1 MKLRP
6 FYLPAILAFCA
17 CLSSTAVGALVVT
30 SEDFETGGTA
40 TSAVSFGFAL
50 DVENWGETS
59 ASGFTEFV
67 NEPGTAAAA
76 GFDFGSVSGAPA
88 LDGVLAGINPSGY
101 LYREIGTQDGFDSI
115 EISGEVYR
123 RVDATQFSDLNV
135 QLFSLSATDPFTFAE
150 AGNDIFGTGTLVGE
164 FAGVAPAAAGDG
176 PVAFDFSYDVSTLA
190 DGDRL
195 FVRLESEANGTTGIA
210 YVDNLAFSATSVA
223 IPEPSSLLAMC
234 LVGVTAV
241 TRRKR

>member
-17 CLSSTAVGALVVT
+17 CLSSTAVGALVVS
-30 SEDFETGGTA
+30 SEDFETGGTTA
-40 TSAVSFGFAL
+40 AAAAPSFGFSL
-50 DVENWGETS
+50 DVENWGESS
-59 ASGFTEFV
+59 AGGFTDFV
-67 NEPGTAAAA
+67 SEPGPA
-76 GFDFGSVSGAPA
+76 GFSVGSVGGVPA
-88 LDGVLAGINPSGY
+88 LDGFLAATSAAGY
-101 LYREIGTQDGFDSI
+101 LYREIGTQEGFESI

-123 RVDATQFSDLNV
+123 RDDAAQFSDLNV
-135 QLFSLSATDPFTFAE
+135 QLFSLSATDPFAFAE
-150 AGNDIFGTGTLVGE
+150 SGNDVATTGNLVGE
-164 FAGVAPAAAGDG
+164 FVGLAPAAAGDG
-176 PVAFDFSYDVSTLA
+176 PVAFDFSYDVSSLA

-195 FVRLESEANGTTGIA
+195 FVRLQSEGNGTTGLA